1 MIINNHLIADIKFL
15 ESPNFNTRP
24 KDVSINLLVIHS
36 ISLPPKVYGNNH
48 IENFFLN
55 KLDHSLDPFYEEIRE
70 LKVSAHLLIKRDGEI
85 IQFVPFNMRA
95 WHAGESSFQGKD
107 NCNDYSIGIELE
119 GSDDD
124 DFEEI
129 QYDKL
134 CEVTIALQDEY
145 KNITKENI
153 KGHSHI
159 APGRKKDPGPLFK
172 WDKYLDSL

>member
-1 MIINNHLIADIKFL
+1 MRINNHLIADIKFL

-24 KDVSINLLVIHS
+24 TGTSINLLVIHS
-36 ISLPPKVYGNNH
+36 ISLPPKVYGSNH

-55 KLDHSLDPFYEEIRE
+55 KLDHSLDPFYEEIKE
-70 LKVSAHLLIKRDGEI
+70 LKVSTHLLIKRDGEI

-95 WHAGESSFQGKD
+95 WHAGESSFDGKD

-119 GSDDD
+119 GADDD
-124 DFEEI
+124 DFEDI

-153 KGHSHI
+153 KGHSDI
-159 APGRKKDPGPLFK
+159 APGRKTDPGVFFN
-172 WDKYLDSL
+172 WDRYLDNV

>member
-15 ESPNFNTRP
+15 ESPNFNIRP
-24 KDVSINLLVIHS
+24 KDISINLLVIHS

-55 KLDHSLDPFYEEIRE
+55 KLDHSLDPFYEEIKE
-70 LKVSAHLLIKRDGEI
+70 LKVSTHLLIKRDGEI

-95 WHAGESSFQGKD
+95 WHAGESSFEGKD

-119 GSDDD
+119 GADDD

-153 KGHSHI
+153 KGHSDI
-159 APGRKKDPGPLFK
+159 APGRKTDPGLFFN
-172 WDKYLDSL
+172 WDRYLDNV

>member
-70 LKVSAHLLIKRDGEI
+70 LKVSAHVLIKRDGEI

-95 WHAGESSFQGKD
+95 LHAGESSFEGRG

-119 GSDDD
+119 GADDD

-153 KGHSHI
+153 KGHSDV
-159 APGRKKDPGPLFK
+159 APRRKKDPGLFFK
-172 WDKYLDSL
+172 WDRYLDNV

>member
-1 MIINNHLIADIKFL
+1 MRINNHLIADIKFL

-24 KDVSINLLVIHS
+24 IGTSINLLVIHS
-36 ISLPPKVYGNNH
+36 ISLPPKVYGSNH

-55 KLDHSLDPFYEEIRE
+55 KLDHSLDPFYEEIKG
-70 LKVSAHLLIKRDGEI
+70 LKVSTHLLIKRDGEI

-95 WHAGESSFQGKD
+95 WHAGESSFDGKD

-119 GSDDD
+119 GADDD
-124 DFEEI
+124 DFEDI

-153 KGHSHI
+153 KGHSDI
-159 APGRKKDPGPLFK
+159 APGRKTDPGVFFN
-172 WDKYLDSL
+172 WDRYLDNV

>member
-1 MIINNHLIADIKFL
+1 MRINNHLIADIKFL

-24 KDVSINLLVIHS
+24 KGTSINLLVIHS
-36 ISLPPKVYGNNH
+36 ISLPPKVYGSNH

-55 KLDHSLDPFYEEIRE
+55 KLDHSLDPFYEEIKE
-70 LKVSAHLLIKRDGEI
+70 LKVSTHLLIKRDGEI

-95 WHAGESSFQGKD
+95 WHAGESSFDGKD

-119 GSDDD
+119 GADDD

-153 KGHSHI
+153 KGHSDI
-159 APGRKKDPGPLFK
+159 APGRKTDPGVFFN
-172 WDKYLDSL
+172 WDRYLDNV

>member
-119 GSDDD
+119 GSDDRQEP
-124 DFEEI
+124 FWNTGI
-129 QYDKL
+129 
-134 CEVTIALQDEY
+134 
-145 KNITKENI
+145 
-153 KGHSHI
+153 
-159 APGRKKDPGPLFK
+159 
-172 WDKYLDSL
+172 